1 MRITDAPLSATNRT
15 HPLISRPAVNR
26 ATPASSTD
34 VPQSRRRRPPGDDI
48 QFLRWPLQ
56 YCERDRF
63 LSNRT
68 PVLWVAESNAEAPEC
83 IDPLE
88 DWVRPPLKQGD
99 VDARVESLIQRARNE
114 QIPAI
119 SPDNVLCTHAAR
131 LPLADTEAAI
141 MHVLV
146 DNFQRVASRDQL
158 IERAWGEE
166 CDDHRNAL
174 DLRILRLR
182 RRIKPLKLS
191 IVTVWGRGYLLEPA

>member
-1 MRITDAPLSATNRT
+1 MNRT
-15 HPLISRPAVNR
+15 NPLTSRPA
-26 ATPASSTD
+26 TD
-34 VPQSRRRRPPGDDI
+34 AAGQTLSADAPESRRRRLPRDDI

-83 IDPLE
+83 TDPLE
-88 DWVRPPLKQGD
+88 DWVRPPLKQSD

-119 SPDNVLCTHAAR
+119 SPDNVLCTNAAR

-182 RRIKPLKLS
+182 RRIKPVRLA